1 MTGFGK
7 AEGQYGDDFFFTVEI
22 SSVNRKQLEVRCSL
36 PPELSG
42 MESLIRQRIGTFI
55 SRGSV
60 SVKVMLR
67 KNALG
72 GQKID
77 TAFLSELVAAARKIR
92 VESGLTPEVN
102 VEELMSLPGVIAP
115 VCDNADSPGLS
126 EAFSKVLNAAGE
138 EFGAMRSREGAALK
152 TDLSD
157 RANLLEEL
165 LRQIEPL
172 AAKVPEA
179 ARKRLYCKLA
189 AEKLQVEPNDELY
202 KPIIKRIIATRCSS
216 IWINQ
221 MFLKRSPALKVIFS
235 SSANFLTPANL
246 PEEVW
251 TFCFRSSSGRS
262 PLWETRHLHRS
273 FPHWWSNSKPS
284 LRSCANRFRM
294 WSDVKIL

>member
-92 VESGLTPEVN
+92 EESGLTPEVN

-115 VCDNADSPGLS
+115 LCDNADSPGLS
-126 EAFSKVLNAAGE
+126 EAFSKALNAAGE

-152 TDLSD
+152 TDLSE

-189 AEKLQVEPNDELY
+189 AEKLQVEPNDELFAREMLFY
-202 KPIIKRIIATRCSS
+202 LDK
-216 IWINQ
+216 
-221 MFLKRSPALKVIFS
+221 
-235 SSANFLTPANL
+235 
-246 PEEVW
+246 
-251 TFCFRSSSGRS
+251 
-262 PLWETRHLHRS
+262 
-273 FPHWWSNSKPS
+273 
-284 LRSCANRFRM
+284 
-294 WSDVKIL
+294 SDVSEEITRLKSHFQQLRKFFDSGEPAGRGMDFLLQEFFREITTLGNKAPSPELSALVVKFKTELEKLREQVQNVE